1 MLPCQ
6 TDCPRYCAGCHKT
19 CTAWRALQQ
28 RQQEDRERR
37 KAYLRR
43 ANEACRQVLHSFPAR
58 GRIHRPPAG
67 PLIS

>member
-6 TDCPRYCAGCHKT
+6 TNCPRYCAGCHKT

-43 ANEACRQVLHSFPAR
+43 ANEACRQVLHSFR
-58 GRIHRPPAG
+58 RAG
-67 PLIS
+67 GYIGPQPGH